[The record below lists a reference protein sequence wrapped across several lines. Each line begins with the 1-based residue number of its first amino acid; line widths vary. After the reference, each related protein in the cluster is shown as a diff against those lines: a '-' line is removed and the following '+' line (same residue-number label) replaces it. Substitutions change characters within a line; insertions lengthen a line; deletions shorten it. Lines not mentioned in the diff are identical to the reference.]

1 MLFSNILGSSL
12 RQFFSFI
19 LPFYVTASIIGNYS
33 AANSFSG
40 LLTLVIFPLNLAF
53 FPLFSKLE
61 PGDSVFEFV
70 YQSIIKY
77 ESMVVFPIT
86 AAVIALSDH
95 LVYFLYGASY
105 NLTPLLLNLL
115 MVRFFF
121 TGFGVFITSHILN
134 SQNQTRVTLRRS
146 LINLAVGLPMGLV
159 LIPKYGVIGLIVTQ
173 LIAPKAGFLYLLTW
187 LKKNYDIKPNLK
199 VFISI
204 SVSTIISFTLC
215 KFTVYV
221 LKLNYLSEILLGG
234 AVLALTYLFLLP
246 LTGALTREN
255 IQDIYSLI
263 EGYEP
268 IKVIINPFY
277 KFLLII
283 SRPEKN

>member
-1 MLFSNILGSSL
+1 
-12 RQFFSFI
+12 
-19 LPFYVTASIIGNYS
+19 
-33 AANSFSG
+33 
-40 LLTLVIFPLNLAF
+40 
-53 FPLFSKLE
+53 
-61 PGDSVFEFV
+61 
-70 YQSIIKY
+70 
-77 ESMVVFPIT
+77 
-86 AAVIALSDH
+86 
-95 LVYFLYGASY
+95 
-105 NLTPLLLNLL
+105 
-115 MVRFFF
+115 
-121 TGFGVFITSHILN
+121 
-134 SQNQTRVTLRRS
+134 
-146 LINLAVGLPMGLV
+146 MGLV
-159 LIPKYGVIGLIVTQ
+159 LIPKYGVVGLIITQ